1 MKGLFS
7 AALEIQEFL
16 GRAGDRYCFIGGV
29 ALQRW
34 GQPRLTQDV
43 DLTLLCA
50 PGEEATAIDRLLMKF
65 AGRLPDARA
74 FGLRNRVLLLRSESG
89 VAIDVSLGAIPFEQR
104 CVGRAS
110 EFNFGAGFRLL
121 TCSAEDLIVMKAFA
135 SRPQDWIDVEAIVVR
150 QHRTLDWGTVFD
162 ELEPL
167 IALREMPEVLERLRA
182 LRNK

>member
-16 GRAGDRYCFIGGV
+16 GHAGDRFCFIGGV

-50 PGEEATAIDRLLMKF
+50 PGEEAIAIDRLLLKF

-74 FGLRNRVLLLRSESG
+74 FALRNRVLLLRSESR

-110 EFNFGAGFRLL
+110 EFDFGTGFRLL
-121 TCSAEDLIVMKAFA
+121 TCSAEDLIVLKAFA
-135 SRPQDWIDVEAIVVR
+135 SRPQDWIDIESVVVR
-150 QHRTLDWGTVFD
+150 QRRTLDWKQVFD

-167 IALREMPEVLERLRA
+167 VALREMPETLDRLQQ
-182 LRNK
+182 LRSG

>member
-16 GRAGDRYCFIGGV
+16 GHAGDRFCFIGGV

-50 PGEEATAIDRLLMKF
+50 PGEEAAAIDRLLLKF

-74 FGLRNRVLLLRSESG
+74 FALRNRVLLLRSETG

-104 CVGRAS
+104 CVSRAS
-110 EFNFGAGFRLL
+110 EFDFGAGFRLL
-121 TCSAEDLIVMKAFA
+121 TCSAEDLIVLKAFA
-135 SRPQDWIDVEAIVVR
+135 SRPQDWIDIESVVVR
-150 QHRTLDWGTVFD
+150 QRRTLDWKQVFD

-167 IALREMPEVLERLRA
+167 VALREMPETLDRLQQ
-182 LRNK
+182 LRSG

>member
-7 AALEIQEFL
+7 VALEIQEFFEH
-16 GRAGDRYCFIGGV
+16 AGDRFCFIGGV

-50 PGEEATAIDRLLMKF
+50 AGEEPAAIDRLLLRF

-74 FGLRNRVLLLRSESG
+74 FALRNRVLLLRADSG

-104 CVGRAS
+104 CVDRAS
-110 EFNFGAGFRLL
+110 EFDFGAGFRLL

-135 SRPQDWIDVEAIVVR
+135 SRPQDWIDIESVVVR
-150 QHRTLDWGTVFD
+150 QRRTLDWKRIFD

-167 IALREMPEVLERLRA
+167 VALRETPEVLERLRQ
-182 LRNK
+182 LRHG